1 MKKVQW
7 REGRTDG
14 RRTEGH
20 NEGEEGRDGRSCE
33 TAEKAI
39 NLERF
44 VCCDRDRERER
55 EREREGDIERE
66 TGRRAESI
74 VSFRPNCSAVSR
86 AFFCTISPLGD

>member
-55 EREREGDIERE
+55 EREGHRVRDRE
-66 TGRRAESI
+66 TCREHRFIPPQLFRRFT
-74 VSFRPNCSAVSR
+74 SFFLHHQP
-86 AFFCTISPLGD
+86 IG